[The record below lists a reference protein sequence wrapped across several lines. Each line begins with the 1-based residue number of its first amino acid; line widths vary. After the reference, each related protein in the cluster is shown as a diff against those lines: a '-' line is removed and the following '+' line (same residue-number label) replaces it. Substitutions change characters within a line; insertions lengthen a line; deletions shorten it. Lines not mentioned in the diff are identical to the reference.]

1 MTQKKDRPFHRNQL
15 VDLEIQDLAFGGRGL
30 AKVATPQGHYVVF
43 IPGTLPG
50 QQVRCRITKPKNSYA
65 EAKLQ
70 QILSSSPQEEASP
83 YQATP
88 GAPFLNWPLARQKD
102 HKYQSTLDLYQRIGK
117 VEEVKSRFDHWID
130 SPRSTHFRNKMEYSF
145 SAVRYD
151 AAKDSFEDDFALGF
165 KKRGQ
170 WLAVEPLERDSGLF
184 DSDWENLLPD
194 LSQYFQDQGH
204 TAWHPRTHQGFLRML
219 AVRKSFTEDA
229 LLVNLV
235 SSSQELSFFDAAA
248 WAHWLQEQLG
258 SRLAGVLHTINDD
271 PSDRPRST
279 DGQRHQLLGRNSL
292 QEELLGLRFQI
303 SLESFFQT
311 NPASAELL
319 YRQALDYV
327 WETPPPE
334 DAVVLDLFSGTGT
347 ITQLLAQGQPSA
359 TIIGVEIV
367 PEAVEDAK
375 ANAQANGFSDLQFV
389 AADVGRFLLEHP
401 QYQGRI
407 HTVVLDPPRAGIAP
421 KTLRKVMR
429 LGAQRIVYISC
440 NPATQARDF
449 ETLQDW
455 GYQLD
460 KFSLVDQF
468 PQTAHVESI
477 ALLSGRP

>member
-15 VDLEIQDLAFGGRGL
+15 VDLEVDDLAFGGRGL

-43 IPGTLPG
+43 IPGALPG

-70 QILSSSPQEEASP
+70 QVLTPSPQEEETP
-83 YQATP
+83 YQPTP
-88 GAPFLNWPLARQKD
+88 GAPFLTWPLAKQKE
-102 HKYQSTLDLYQRIGK
+102 HKYQSTLELFRRIGK
-117 VEEVKSRFDHWID
+117 VEEVESLFDRWID

-151 AAKDSFEDDFALGF
+151 AGADSFEDGFALGF

-170 WLAVEPLERDSGLF
+170 WLAVEPLQGDSGLF
-184 DSDWENLLPD
+184 DADWEKLIPD

-204 TAWHPRTHQGFLRML
+204 RAWHPRTHEGFLRML

-235 SSSQELSFFDAAA
+235 TSSSELEQFDASA
-248 WAHWLQEQLG
+248 WSRWLEKRLG
-258 SRLAGVLHTINDD
+258 QRLAGVLHTINDD

-279 DGQRHQLLGRNSL
+279 DGQRKLLMGRATL
-292 QEELLGLRFQI
+292 QEKLLGLRFQI

-311 NPASAELL
+311 NPASAEAL
-319 YRQALDYV
+319 YQQALNYV
-327 WETPPPE
+327 WESTPPQ
-334 DAVVLDLFSGTGT
+334 DSVVLDLFSGTGT

-359 TIIGVEIV
+359 SIIGVEIV
-367 PEAVEDAK
+367 PEAVEDAR

-389 AADVGRFLLEHP
+389 AADVGRFLLERP
-401 QYQGRI
+401 QYQGKI

-449 ETLQDW
+449 EALRDW
-455 GYQLD
+455 GYRLD

-477 ALLSGRP
+477 ALLSVCL